1 MRRRQ
6 NGQAEDL
13 YLVLGAAPGY
23 DTRWNLDFAA
33 RRLEEAGFQLVEV
46 RERICRESRL
56 EVRGHFFYLEARKP

>member
-1 MRRRQ
+1 M
-6 NGQAEDL
+6 
-13 YLVLGAAPGY
+13 LGAAPGY